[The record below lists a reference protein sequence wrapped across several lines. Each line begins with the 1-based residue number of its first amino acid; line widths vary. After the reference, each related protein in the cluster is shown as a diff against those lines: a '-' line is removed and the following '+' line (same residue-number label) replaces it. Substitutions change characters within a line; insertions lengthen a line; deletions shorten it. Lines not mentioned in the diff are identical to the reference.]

1 MERFSKLVLLN
12 SQPSSLFQDN
22 NLLDLLHDVQI
33 SENLEYFEARDVI
46 ICVGN
51 AISSCPDNALQQK
64 DLLLSISELL
74 FKRSCDFKESSS
86 ETLLKRVLDG
96 IFVPLAKLSNST
108 ACDVLQK
115 FLVRMLGIVLN
126 NSSDLVGRFDV
137 LTSLNSMLS
146 GIPSTKRN
154 CLWNDRSLRTAI
166 SNFGAGL
173 RDLGDF
179 DLQAHSSALLLRLVP
194 REIQRQFASTYII
207 REFPTIAQEFSNIG
221 GVNFEFEV
229 RSFLNTVNGVKN
241 VDPKIVS
248 LPCEA
253 LKLCDLSLRYPE
265 TPNVK
270 GDVFWLDFNLG
281 TNRITSYCL
290 APLNQASQISDCTS
304 QSSYT
309 WEILTI
315 YPELLD
321 CLDIKL
327 ETGVIVVRFTMTE
340 PIKDVCEWAKSISG
354 YVIEARIIVSA
365 LSKDFFQ
372 LKFTSSTVVDDSEEA
387 NLVCILRRLQ
397 SLCQFFDFETSETT
411 THLKSQPL
419 VSNQSFGSIA
429 NSPVNVDFIKRE
441 SLTRS
446 KPLPILMEMRTPKLL
461 NKSSTSYQSSIA
473 CSPIVYN
480 SKFYPV
486 VTNDGDSQTRLCNKK
501 DKAIP
506 GVGVSCDPMEGTLTA
521 VTSVHKSDI
530 STENSETG
538 EPYFQNVSDEEIHE
552 KSFHAN
558 FTVNNR
564 ALDVDL
570 DKSTPEIP
578 RKVFS
583 ETSPVVCLN
592 VLEPQIK
599 TDLNEFDVKT
609 PEDIRLNYVE
619 ANVSTNVREEFVD
632 NLSSVSSSKVVYKLT
647 EVDKSVK
654 QLAKIT
660 KEPQVL
666 KENFDSNILKI
677 PSLAKSPKSN
687 SDPIIVISGKQDDSN
702 LCTREPEVPEPDTS
716 LSLSS
721 LVGDDSPIHNVLPTS
736 SYLKHIT
743 SKTKCKGSL
752 STGGSFCAP
761 ANQSLSISTKK
772 LCNISASY
780 LLDIS
785 PEGVRCP
792 LTPEEYTVVSL
803 PKLSTQVTLKGK
815 TRRGS
820 KQLTTKRKID
830 NQIKKQV
837 LHELDKSSSSTK
849 TILTSSLESNNS
861 SDVDYQPLRVRL
873 NSFNSTERRRS
884 ARLLNKSQNN
894 LETIT
899 QLDINSSQLKS
910 DIVSPNLSQTRLSS
924 ISDTLTVTPI
934 NIHKI
939 IKPVST
945 FKKKKFFSTTR
956 SERFDKEKQRFQ
968 EACEISNV
976 NKKTLKS
983 KKKSS
988 KDENQKKLKVT
999 DNHQRNQQSN
1009 KSTSN
1014 HFPTMK
1020 EAVQTAILPHSMPV
1034 DSDQDFNVEIVDSDD
1049 EIVDS
1054 NDDDIMSRS
1063 WKPTKLSDKLRRL
1076 CDKKSSLVLLSPYT
1090 ELEKKDSNAYSSQF
1104 SDTSSAASLFAMTPP
1119 KHFSKYFET
1128 GKRTKVI
1135 PLTIF
1140 TSINQTNE
1148 ENFKSTN
1155 EKHIL
1160 DENSCDKNLSVF
1172 NIIELQSDK
1181 PNSLNDELNGT
1192 IGQFNRNSFDRSP
1205 LPDDL
1210 YDGSLKELEVCSP
1223 MNFETFLRH
1232 ITLICTKVNENILA
1246 HQELEQRWISL
1257 QKELSDLKLNIQETV
1272 NKDS

>member
-64 DLLLSISELL
+64 DLLLSISGMLVPICSL
-74 FKRSCDFKESSS
+74 YQNFS
-86 ETLLKRVLDG
+86 LKDHVILKK
-96 IFVPLAKLSNST
+96 PLAKLSNST

-221 GVNFEFEV
+221 GVNFEFV
-229 RSFLNTVNGVKN
+229 SVNA
-241 VDPKIVS
+241 
-248 LPCEA
+248 C
-253 LKLCDLSLRYPE
+253 
-265 TPNVK
+265 
-270 GDVFWLDFNLG
+270 
-281 TNRITSYCL
+281 
-290 APLNQASQISDCTS
+290 
-304 QSSYT
+304 
-309 WEILTI
+309 
-315 YPELLD
+315 D
-321 CLDIKL
+321 CLVTIGLQAKV

-899 QLDINSSQLKS
+899 QLDINSSQLK
-910 DIVSPNLSQTRLSS
+910 T
-924 ISDTLTVTPI
+924 
-934 NIHKI
+934 
-939 IKPVST
+939 
-945 FKKKKFFSTTR
+945 
-956 SERFDKEKQRFQ
+956 
-968 EACEISNV
+968 
-976 NKKTLKS
+976 
-983 KKKSS
+983 
-988 KDENQKKLKVT
+988 
-999 DNHQRNQQSN
+999 N

-1034 DSDQDFNVEIVDSDD
+1034 DSDQDFNVEIVDPDD

-1223 MNFETFLRH
+1223 M
-1232 ITLICTKVNENILA
+1232 K
-1246 HQELEQRWISL
+1246 WISL

>member
-12 SQPSSLFQDN
+12 SQPSSLFQGN
-22 NLLDLLHDVQI
+22 NLLHLLHDVQT
-33 SENLEYFEARDVI
+33 SENLEYFQARDVI
-46 ICVGN
+46 LCVGN

-74 FKRSCDFKESSS
+74 FKRSSNFKESSS
-86 ETLLKRVLDG
+86 ETLLKKVLDG
-96 IFVPLAKLSNST
+96 IFVPLAKLSKST
-108 ACDVLQK
+108 ACDVVQK
-115 FLVRMLGIVLN
+115 FLVRMLEIVLN
-126 NSSDLVGRFDV
+126 DSSDLVGRFDV

-154 CLWNDRSLRTAI
+154 CLWNDRSLRSAI

-229 RSFLNTVNGVKN
+229 RSFLNTINGVKN
-241 VDPKIVS
+241 VDPKIIS

-340 PIKDVCEWAKSISG
+340 PIKDVCEWAKSVSG

-365 LSKDFFQ
+365 LSKNFFQ

-387 NLVCILRRLQ
+387 NLVSILKRLQ
-397 SLCQFFDFETSETT
+397 SLRQYFDFETFETT

-419 VSNQSFGSIA
+419 VSNNYFGSIA
-429 NSPVNVDFIKRE
+429 TSPVNVDSTKRE
-441 SLTRS
+441 SCTQS
-446 KPLPILMEMRTPKLL
+446 KPLPKLMEMCTPKLL

-480 SKFYPV
+480 SKFYSV
-486 VTNDGDSQTRLCNKK
+486 VTNDEDSQIHLSNKK
-501 DKAIP
+501 DEALP
-506 GVGVSCDPMEGTLTA
+506 GDGVSCDPTEVIVTP
-521 VTSVHKSDI
+521 VTSVHKSDS
-530 STENSETG
+530 STEKFETT
-538 EPYFQNVSDEEIHE
+538 EPYSRNLSDEEVHE
-552 KSFHAN
+552 KSLHDN

-578 RKVFS
+578 RKVLMD
-583 ETSPVVCLN
+583 TSPVICLDM
-592 VLEPQIK
+592 LEPQIK
-599 TDLNEFDVKT
+599 VDLNEFDVKT
-609 PEDIRLNYVE
+609 PENIRLNYVE
-619 ANVSTNVREEFVD
+619 ANVSTNVFEEFVD
-632 NLSSVSSSKVVYKLT
+632 NLSSVSSFKVIYKLT
-647 EVDKSVK
+647 ELDTSVK

-660 KEPQVL
+660 NEPQVL
-666 KENFDSNILKI
+666 TENFDSNILKI
-677 PSLAKSPKSN
+677 PNLAKSPKSN
-687 SDPIIVISGKQDDSN
+687 SDPIIVISGKQNDSN
-702 LCTREPEVPEPDTS
+702 LRTREPEVPEPDTS

-736 SYLKHIT
+736 SCLKLVT
-743 SKTKCKGSL
+743 SKPKCKSSL
-752 STGGSFCAP
+752 LTGRSFCAS

-820 KQLTTKRKID
+820 KQLTTKRKMD
-830 NQIKKQV
+830 NQIKDQI
-837 LHELDKSSSSTK
+837 LHEVDKSSSSPK
-849 TILTSSLESNNS
+849 TIFTSSLESNDS

-873 NSFNSTERRRS
+873 DSFNSSERRRS

-894 LETIT
+894 LETVT
-899 QLDINSSQLKS
+899 KLDMNSSQLKN
-910 DIVSPNLSQTRLSS
+910 DILSSNLSQTSLSS
-924 ISDTLTVTPI
+924 ISHTLTETPI

-945 FKKKKFFSTTR
+945 FKKKKFFATTR
-956 SERFDKEKQRFQ
+956 SERFEKEKQRFQ
-968 EACEISNV
+968 KACEISNV

-983 KKKSS
+983 KKNYVKN
-988 KDENQKKLKVT
+988 ENQKKLKVT
-999 DNHQRNQQSN
+999 DNDQTHQRS
-1009 KSTSN
+1009 KKFTSN

-1020 EAVQTAILPHSMPV
+1020 EAAQTAILPHSMPV
-1034 DSDQDFNVEIVDSDD
+1034 DSDQDFNVEIVDPDD
-1049 EIVDS
+1049 ERVDS
-1054 NDDDIMSRS
+1054 NDDDIISRS
-1063 WKPTKLSDKLRRL
+1063 WKPAKLSGKLRRL
-1076 CDKKSSLVLLSPYT
+1076 CTKPCDKKSSLVLLSPHF
-1090 ELEKKDSNAYSSQF
+1090 EFEKNGSNNYSPQL

-1119 KHFSKYFET
+1119 KHFET

-1135 PLTIF
+1135 PLTIL
-1140 TSINQTNE
+1140 TSISQANK
-1148 ENFKSTN
+1148 ENFKSTS

-1160 DENSCDKNLSVF
+1160 EENPGDKNLSVF
-1172 NIIELQSDK
+1172 NIIELESDK
-1181 PNSLNDELNGT
+1181 PNALNGECNGT
-1192 IGQFNRNSFDRSP
+1192 TEQFNRNSFDQSP
-1205 LPDDL
+1205 LPVNL
-1210 YDGSLKELEVCSP
+1210 HNKSSKELEVCSP
-1223 MNFETFLRH
+1223 MNFENFLQH
-1232 ITLICTKVNENILA
+1232 VTLISTKVEENILA

-1257 QKELSDLKLNIQETV
+1257 QKELSDLKLNIQVTV
-1272 NKDS
+1272 NKDT

>member
-12 SQPSSLFQDN
+12 SQPSSLFQGN
-22 NLLDLLHDVQI
+22 NLLHLLHDVQT
-33 SENLEYFEARDVI
+33 SENLEYFQARDVI
-46 ICVGN
+46 LCVGN

-74 FKRSCDFKESSS
+74 FKRSFNFKESSS
-86 ETLLKRVLDG
+86 ETLLKKVLDG
-96 IFVPLAKLSNST
+96 IFVPLAKLSKST
-108 ACDVLQK
+108 ACDVVQK
-115 FLVRMLGIVLN
+115 FLVRMLEIVLN
-126 NSSDLVGRFDV
+126 DNSDLVGRFDV

-154 CLWNDRSLRTAI
+154 CLWNDRSLRSAI

-229 RSFLNTVNGVKN
+229 RSFLNTINGVKN
-241 VDPKIVS
+241 VDPKIIS

-290 APLNQASQISDCTS
+290 APLNQASQIS
-304 QSSYT
+304 Y
-309 WEILTI
+309 
-315 YPELLD
+315 
-321 CLDIKL
+321 
-327 ETGVIVVRFTMTE
+327 
-340 PIKDVCEWAKSISG
+340 
-354 YVIEARIIVSA
+354 
-365 LSKDFFQ
+365 
-372 LKFTSSTVVDDSEEA
+372 
-387 NLVCILRRLQ
+387 
-397 SLCQFFDFETSETT
+397 FDFETFETT

-419 VSNQSFGSIA
+419 VSNNYFGSIA
-429 NSPVNVDFIKRE
+429 TSPVNVDSTKRE
-441 SLTRS
+441 SCTQS
-446 KPLPILMEMRTPKLL
+446 KPLPKLMEMCTPKLL

-480 SKFYPV
+480 SKFYSV
-486 VTNDGDSQTRLCNKK
+486 VTNDEDSQIHLSNKK
-501 DKAIP
+501 DEALP
-506 GVGVSCDPMEGTLTA
+506 GDGVSCDPTEVIVTP
-521 VTSVHKSDI
+521 VTSVHKSDS
-530 STENSETG
+530 STEKFETT
-538 EPYFQNVSDEEIHE
+538 EPYSRNLSDEEVHE
-552 KSFHAN
+552 KSLHDN

-578 RKVFS
+578 RKVLMD
-583 ETSPVVCLN
+583 TSPVICLN
-592 VLEPQIK
+592 MLEPQIK
-599 TDLNEFDVKT
+599 VDLNEFDVKT
-609 PEDIRLNYVE
+609 PENIRLNYVE
-619 ANVSTNVREEFVD
+619 ANVSTNVFEEFVD
-632 NLSSVSSSKVVYKLT
+632 NLSSVSSFKVIYKLT
-647 EVDKSVK
+647 ELDTSVK

-660 KEPQVL
+660 NEPQVL
-666 KENFDSNILKI
+666 TENFDSNILKI
-677 PSLAKSPKSN
+677 PNLAKSPKSN
-687 SDPIIVISGKQDDSN
+687 SDPIIVISGKQNDSN
-702 LCTREPEVPEPDTS
+702 LRTREPEVPEPDTS

-736 SYLKHIT
+736 SCLKLVT
-743 SKTKCKGSL
+743 SKPKCKSSL
-752 STGGSFCAP
+752 LTGRSFCAS

-820 KQLTTKRKID
+820 KQLTTKRKMD
-830 NQIKKQV
+830 NQIKDQI
-837 LHELDKSSSSTK
+837 LHEVDKSSSSPK
-849 TILTSSLESNNS
+849 TIFTSSLESNDS

-873 NSFNSTERRRS
+873 DSFNSSERRRS

-894 LETIT
+894 LETVT
-899 QLDINSSQLKS
+899 KLDMNSSQLKN
-910 DIVSPNLSQTRLSS
+910 DILSSNLSQTSLSS
-924 ISDTLTVTPI
+924 ISHTLTETPI

-945 FKKKKFFSTTR
+945 FKKKKFFATTR
-956 SERFDKEKQRFQ
+956 SERFEKEKQRFQ
-968 EACEISNV
+968 KACEISNV

-983 KKKSS
+983 KKNYVKN
-988 KDENQKKLKVT
+988 ENQKKLKVT
-999 DNHQRNQQSN
+999 DNDQTHQRSN
-1009 KSTSN
+1009 KFTSN

-1020 EAVQTAILPHSMPV
+1020 EAAQTAILPHSMPV
-1034 DSDQDFNVEIVDSDD
+1034 DSDQDFNVEIVDPDD
-1049 EIVDS
+1049 ERVDS
-1054 NDDDIMSRS
+1054 NDDDIISRS
-1063 WKPTKLSDKLRRL
+1063 WKPAKLSGKLRRL
-1076 CDKKSSLVLLSPYT
+1076 CTKPCDKKSSLVLLSPHF
-1090 ELEKKDSNAYSSQF
+1090 EFEKNGSNNYSPQL

-1119 KHFSKYFET
+1119 KHFET

-1135 PLTIF
+1135 PLTIL
-1140 TSINQTNE
+1140 TSISQANK
-1148 ENFKSTN
+1148 ENFKSTS

-1160 DENSCDKNLSVF
+1160 EENPGDKNLSVF
-1172 NIIELQSDK
+1172 NIIELESDK
-1181 PNSLNDELNGT
+1181 PNALNDEWNGT
-1192 IGQFNRNSFDRSP
+1192 TEQFNRNSFDRSP
-1205 LPDDL
+1205 LPVNL
-1210 YDGSLKELEVCSP
+1210 HNKSSKELEVCSP
-1223 MNFETFLRH
+1223 MNFENFLQH
-1232 ITLICTKVNENILA
+1232 VTLISTKVEENILA

-1257 QKELSDLKLNIQETV
+1257 QKELSDLKLNIQVTV
-1272 NKDS
+1272 NKDT

>member
-12 SQPSSLFQDN
+12 SQPSSLFQGN
-22 NLLDLLHDVQI
+22 NLLHLLHDVQT
-33 SENLEYFEARDVI
+33 SENLEYFQARDVI
-46 ICVGN
+46 LCVGN

-74 FKRSCDFKESSS
+74 FKRSSNFKESSS
-86 ETLLKRVLDG
+86 ETLLKKVLDG
-96 IFVPLAKLSNST
+96 IFVPLAKLSKST
-108 ACDVLQK
+108 ACDVVQK
-115 FLVRMLGIVLN
+115 FLVRMLEIVLN
-126 NSSDLVGRFDV
+126 DSSDLVGRFDV

-154 CLWNDRSLRTAI
+154 CLWNDRSLRSAI

-229 RSFLNTVNGVKN
+229 RSFLNTINGVKN
-241 VDPKIVS
+241 VDPKIIS

-290 APLNQASQISDCTS
+290 APLNQASQIS
-304 QSSYT
+304 Y
-309 WEILTI
+309 
-315 YPELLD
+315 
-321 CLDIKL
+321 
-327 ETGVIVVRFTMTE
+327 
-340 PIKDVCEWAKSISG
+340 
-354 YVIEARIIVSA
+354 
-365 LSKDFFQ
+365 
-372 LKFTSSTVVDDSEEA
+372 
-387 NLVCILRRLQ
+387 
-397 SLCQFFDFETSETT
+397 FDFETFETT

-419 VSNQSFGSIA
+419 VSNNYFGSIA
-429 NSPVNVDFIKRE
+429 TSPVNVDSTKRE
-441 SLTRS
+441 SCTQS
-446 KPLPILMEMRTPKLL
+446 KPLPKLMEMCTPKLL

-480 SKFYPV
+480 SKFYSV
-486 VTNDGDSQTRLCNKK
+486 VTNDEDSQIHLSNKK
-501 DKAIP
+501 DEALP
-506 GVGVSCDPMEGTLTA
+506 GDGVSCDPTEVIVTP
-521 VTSVHKSDI
+521 VTSVHKSDS
-530 STENSETG
+530 STEKFETT
-538 EPYFQNVSDEEIHE
+538 EPYSRNLSDEEVHE
-552 KSFHAN
+552 KSLHDN

-578 RKVFS
+578 RKVLMD
-583 ETSPVVCLN
+583 TSPVICLDM
-592 VLEPQIK
+592 LEPQIK
-599 TDLNEFDVKT
+599 VDLNEFDVKT
-609 PEDIRLNYVE
+609 PENIRLNYVE
-619 ANVSTNVREEFVD
+619 ANVSTNVFEEFVD
-632 NLSSVSSSKVVYKLT
+632 NLSSVSSFKVIYKLT
-647 EVDKSVK
+647 ELDTSVK

-660 KEPQVL
+660 NEPQVL
-666 KENFDSNILKI
+666 TENFDSNILKI
-677 PSLAKSPKSN
+677 PNLAKSPKSN
-687 SDPIIVISGKQDDSN
+687 SDPIIVISGKQNDSN
-702 LCTREPEVPEPDTS
+702 LRTREPEVPEPDTS

-736 SYLKHIT
+736 SCLKLVT
-743 SKTKCKGSL
+743 SKPKCKSSL
-752 STGGSFCAP
+752 LTGRSFCAS

-820 KQLTTKRKID
+820 KQLTTKRKMD
-830 NQIKKQV
+830 NQIKDQI
-837 LHELDKSSSSTK
+837 LHEVDKSSSSPK
-849 TILTSSLESNNS
+849 TIFTSSLESNDS

-873 NSFNSTERRRS
+873 DSFNSSERRRS

-894 LETIT
+894 LETVT
-899 QLDINSSQLKS
+899 KLDMNSSQLKN
-910 DIVSPNLSQTRLSS
+910 DILSSNLSQTSLSS
-924 ISDTLTVTPI
+924 ISHTLTETPI

-945 FKKKKFFSTTR
+945 FKKKKFFATTR
-956 SERFDKEKQRFQ
+956 SERFEKEKQRFQ
-968 EACEISNV
+968 KACEISNV

-983 KKKSS
+983 KKNYVKN
-988 KDENQKKLKVT
+988 ENQKKLKVT
-999 DNHQRNQQSN
+999 DNDQTHQRS
-1009 KSTSN
+1009 KKFTSN

-1020 EAVQTAILPHSMPV
+1020 EAAQTAILPHSMPV
-1034 DSDQDFNVEIVDSDD
+1034 DSDQDFNVEIVDPDD
-1049 EIVDS
+1049 ERVDS
-1054 NDDDIMSRS
+1054 NDDDIISRS
-1063 WKPTKLSDKLRRL
+1063 WKPAKLSGKLRRL
-1076 CDKKSSLVLLSPYT
+1076 CTKPCDKKSSLVLLSPHF
-1090 ELEKKDSNAYSSQF
+1090 EFEKNGSNNYSPQL

-1119 KHFSKYFET
+1119 KHFET

-1135 PLTIF
+1135 PLTIL
-1140 TSINQTNE
+1140 TSISQANK
-1148 ENFKSTN
+1148 ENFKSTS

-1160 DENSCDKNLSVF
+1160 EENPGDKNLSVF
-1172 NIIELQSDK
+1172 NIIELESDK
-1181 PNSLNDELNGT
+1181 PNALNGECNGT
-1192 IGQFNRNSFDRSP
+1192 TEQFNRNSFDQSP
-1205 LPDDL
+1205 LPVNL
-1210 YDGSLKELEVCSP
+1210 HNKSSKELEVCSP
-1223 MNFETFLRH
+1223 MNFENFLQH
-1232 ITLICTKVNENILA
+1232 VTLISTKVEENILA

-1257 QKELSDLKLNIQETV
+1257 QKELSDLKLNIQVTV
-1272 NKDS
+1272 NKDT